1 MNINRITLT
10 VVFGFVTV
18 CSGIALAD
26 ESIVMTDRGP
36 VRGTSTPTLR
46 KFLGIPYAA
55 PPVGKLRWRPPRNHV
70 RWSAPLDA
78 TRFGNHCPQ
87 GASIFGVASSSED
100 CLFLNIFTTNNKR
113 NGEKSSSSSPVMVWI
128 HGGALTVGLI
138 PMSSLPL

>member
-55 PPVGKLRWRPPRNHV
+55 PPIGKLRWRPPRK
-70 RWSAPLDA
+70 
-78 TRFGNHCPQ
+78 Q
-87 GASIFGVASSSED
+87 
-100 CLFLNIFTTNNKR
+100 
-113 NGEKSSSSSPVMVWI
+113 
-128 HGGALTVGLI
+128 
-138 PMSSLPL
+138 